1 MFLKQCSVHGEQC
14 SVHVKNVGTLMMMHY
29 NISQNTKITWS
40 VPLLQLLC
48 STSSLFYCSLAVTSL
63 TCKAVVTCDL
73 CHSPVICHLTTCHFH
88 IWRLC
93 TTPSSYPNPL
103 DFVNLGLIFATL
115 HSQVHD
121 TASSSGSHMI
131 TPDYLYL
138 VP

>member
-1 MFLKQCSVHGEQC
+1 MVCPIV
-14 SVHVKNVGTLMMMHY
+14 TA
-29 NISQNTKITWS
+29 
-40 VPLLQLLC
+40 
-48 STSSLFYCSLAVTSL
+48 SLFYIFFVLLLYCSLAVTSL

-93 TTPSSYPNPL
+93 TTPSSYPNHL
-103 DFVNLGLIFATL
+103 DVVNLGQIFATL

-138 VP
+138 VPQIYSTKLSPDNF